1 MNSFYQF
8 RTQNFQNILSHNNN
22 FPAHL
27 HKQVELLYVLSGKI
41 IVTIDNDVK
50 ELKAGDCSI
59 AFPNTI
65 HYYKTEEESHIL
77 LLIFDAEFVSDYLT
91 EFLNYRPLQPF
102 VVKEQLSPD
111 VLPCIDVLASTAGK
125 PVNARL
131 MKGYLLILLCR
142 LFEQLTLEKHEEQMN
157 SDALQTALI
166 YIDCHFTESISLE
179 DVAKHI
185 STSKFHLSRFFS
197 KKLQTS
203 FNAYVNNRRVELAK
217 TLLRNTND
225 SITSIAFDSGF
236 NSTRSFYRAFQGIC
250 GMTPMEYRIDN
261 RMYN

>member
-8 RTQNFQNILSHNNN
+8 RTQDFQNIQSYNNN

-41 IVTIDNDVK
+41 IVTIDKDVA

-77 LLIFDAEFVSDYLT
+77 LLIFDAEFVSDFLI
-91 EFLNYRPLQPF
+91 EFINYRPISPF
-102 VVKEQLSPD
+102 IKGEQLPSN
-111 VLPCIDVLASTAGK
+111 VLPIIDVLSSNSGK

-131 MKGYLLILLCR
+131 MKGYLLIFLCR
-142 LFEQLTLEKHEEQMN
+142 LFEQLSLVKQEEQMN
-157 SDALQTALI
+157 SDVLQTALI
-166 YIDCHFTESISLE
+166 YIDCHFTEAITLE
-179 DVAKHI
+179 DVAKQI

-203 FNAYVNNRRVELAK
+203 FNAYVNSRRVELAK
-217 TLLRNTND
+217 TLLRNTNE

-236 NSTRSFYRAFQGIC
+236 NSTRSFYRAFQSLC
-250 GMTPMEYRIDN
+250 GVTPMEYRSNN
-261 RMYN
+261 RLSE